1 MSLIRSILA
10 AATGVTLVAAPLAA
24 QKAPSP
30 FNGTWKLNLAKSKY
44 DPASLTPKAPTV
56 VTYTFTATGMSSVA
70 DGVDSQGRKTHVEYT
85 AKCDGTVAPWHG
97 TLDGKAN
104 PDQDGVSVKCLD
116 ANTLHIVNS
125 LKGKPTT
132 TFHNVVAADGKTRTV
147 AMTGTNAQGV
157 KINHAVVYDK
167 Q

>member
-1 MSLIRSILA
+1 MSLVRSILA
-10 AATGVTLVAAPLAA
+10 AAARVTLVAAPLAA

-30 FNGTWKLNLAKSKY
+30 FNGTWKLNLAKSKF
-44 DPASLTPKAPTV
+44 DPASLTPKAATTV
-56 VTYTFTATGMSSVA
+56 KYTVTATEVSAVS

-97 TLDGKAN
+97 TIDGKPN
-104 PDQDGVSVKCLD
+104 PDQDGISVKCLD

-132 TFHNVVAADGKTRTV
+132 TLHNVVAADGQTRTV
-147 AMTGTNAQGV
+147 AVNGTNAQGV
-157 KINHAVVYDK
+157 KVNNTLAYEK